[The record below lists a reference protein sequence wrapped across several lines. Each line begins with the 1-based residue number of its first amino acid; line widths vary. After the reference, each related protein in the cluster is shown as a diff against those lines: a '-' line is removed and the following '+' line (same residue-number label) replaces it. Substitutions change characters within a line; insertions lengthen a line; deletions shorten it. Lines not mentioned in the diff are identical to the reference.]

1 MASVGA
7 MLLLLIGFVE
17 KRHHDKVISHVEINL
32 AQEDENYFID
42 QNDILK
48 MLTENNAETVIGA
61 SFESINLKAIENR
74 IENNKFVKG
83 VEVFKDLKGNL
94 LVNVSQRRP
103 IARIIR
109 ATAADAYVANDGMIF
124 PTSLKYTAR
133 VLLIS
138 GTKSNELLADGF
150 LKSEY
155 GQQLL
160 TFLQYVERSPFWK
173 AEIAQAEIAKD
184 GDITLY
190 PQIGRQ
196 VIDFGQPENIE
207 DKFKR
212 LDIFFKKI
220 LPVKGWNYY
229 QKVSIKY
236 NNQIVCE

>member
-1 MASVGA
+1 MASVGVV
-7 MLLLLIGFVE
+7 LLLLIGFVE
-17 KRHHDKVISHVEINL
+17 KRHHDKVINHVEINL

-48 MLTENNAETVIGA
+48 MLTESNAETVIGA
-61 SFESINLKAIENR
+61 SFESIDLKAIENR
-74 IENNKFVKG
+74 IENNKFVNG
-83 VEVFKDLKGNL
+83 AEVFKDLKGNL
-94 LVNVSQRRP
+94 VINVSQRRP

-109 ATAADAYVANDGMIF
+109 ATAADAYVANDGMTF

-133 VLLIS
+133 VLLVS
-138 GTKSNELLADGF
+138 GAKSNELLANGF
-150 LKSEY
+150 SESEY
-155 GQQLL
+155 GKQLL
-160 TFLQYVERSPFWK
+160 TFLQFVEQSPFWK